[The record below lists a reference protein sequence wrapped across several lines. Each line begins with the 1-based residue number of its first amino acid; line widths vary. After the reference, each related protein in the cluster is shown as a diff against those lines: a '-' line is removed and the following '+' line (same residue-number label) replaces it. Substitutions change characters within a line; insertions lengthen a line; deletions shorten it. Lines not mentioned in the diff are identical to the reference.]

1 MIYGQPWIG
10 ISFFPENGK
19 MVSVKVKWKL
29 NCYIHSSD
37 DAAYA
42 AVLGTVDGGS
52 VSAFAGC
59 VVVAALCTVK

>member
-1 MIYGQPWIG
+1 MR
-10 ISFFPENGK
+10 
-19 MVSVKVKWKL
+19 MKVKRKL
-29 NCYIHSSD
+29 SCYQWPHVHSSD

-42 AVLGTVDGGS
+42 AVLGTVDGCD